1 MSFVLVLL
9 IGVLFGIGTH
19 LLLQRSLTQIVLG
32 IGVLANGVNMLILA
46 TGTRQGTPPIVEGND
61 PPFTDPVPQALV
73 LTAIVIGFA
82 LTAFLAALAWRLWT
96 IDGNDLV
103 EDDIEDRM
111 IARRMIA
118 DHHRDIRDRE
128 DVEYDAYY
136 DGSDICNREDVDID
150 TSSEGNPA

>member
-9 IGVLFGIGTH
+9 IGVLFSVGIY
-19 LLLQRSLTQIVLG
+19 LLLQRSLTRIVLG

-82 LTAFLAALAWRLWT
+82 LTAFLVALAWRLWT
-96 IDGNDLV
+96 IDGHDLA
-103 EDDIEDRM
+103 EDDIEDRV

-118 DHHRDIRDRE
+118 DHHRDIRDPE
-128 DVEYDAYY
+128 DVEYDGYY
-136 DGSDICNREDVDID
+136 DDGDIRNREDVDID
-150 TSSEGNPA
+150 PSGEGSPA

>member
-9 IGVLFGIGTH
+9 IGVLFTVGTY
-19 LLLQRSLTQIVLG
+19 LLLQRSLTRIVLG

-46 TGTRQGTPPIVEGND
+46 TGTRQGTPPIVEGNE

-96 IDGNDLV
+96 IDGIDLV
-103 EDDIEDRM
+103 EDDIEDRT
-111 IARRMIA
+111 IARRKLA

-128 DVEYDAYY
+128 DV
-136 DGSDICNREDVDID
+136 DID
-150 TSSEGNPA
+150 TSSKGNPS